1 MLPVH
6 LHKEQDVSSLSSSET
21 KEVIIDK
28 GTNKNVCT
36 SPINETQSPLLDL
49 KNCAIRR
56 GRVFLSQIEEGHAH
70 NTDPSFSEE
79 AYPADCGEMSESIK
93 PARKF
98 KRLRKA
104 EDTERNMNQKNNKL
118 FASTANFLK
127 PSSASNPA
135 QYKHGQGDFS
145 LFSASFV
152 SFFIK
157 NILDHISFL
166 WSQIGSIFSKIL
178 FYKDVLEKT

>member
-104 EDTERNMNQKNNKL
+104 EDTERNKE
-118 FASTANFLK
+118 
-127 PSSASNPA
+127 
-135 QYKHGQGDFS
+135 
-145 LFSASFV
+145 V
-152 SFFIK
+152 
-157 NILDHISFL
+157 
-166 WSQIGSIFSKIL
+166 
-178 FYKDVLEKT
+178 